1 MLRNST
7 NEETYMVRSFTGSTV
22 LRLALVATAAA
33 SLAACQSKPKPSFPT
48 QAPPPAAQPS
58 TPLPPSAG
66 PVTGQPTAPVP
77 GSAQDF
83 IVNVGDRV
91 YFDTDSHD
99 IREDAR
105 PLLTAQSEWLRR
117 YPSVVVRIE
126 GNADERGTREYN
138 LALGARRANSVRDFL
153 VSQGITG
160 GRISTISFGKE
171 QPIDPGTGEEAWQKN
186 RNARTAIV
194 SGAR

>member
-1 MLRNST
+1 
-7 NEETYMVRSFTGSTV
+7 MVRRFTGSTV
-22 LRLALVATAAA
+22 LRLALVATAAC
-33 SLAACQSKPKPSFPT
+33 SLAACQSKPKPTYPT
-48 QAPPPAAQPS
+48 QTPSTTAPPSTTPPPS
-58 TPLPPSAG
+58 TG
-66 PVTGQPTAPVP
+66 PVSGQPVGALP

-91 YFDTDSHD
+91 YFDTDQHE

-153 VSQGITG
+153 VGQGVTA

-171 QPIDPGTGEEAWQKN
+171 QPIDAGSGEEAWQKN